1 MWLFRSGKEIADEIQ
16 TKGDDGSN
24 GINRRRQVRMYIVLC
39 ISASS
44 AKGPSM
50 HASKATVGTVIATET
65 LRQGRLMADHGGLYS
80 NAKLR

>member
-1 MWLFRSGKEIADEIQ
+1 MKC
-16 TKGDDGSN
+16 KSN
-24 GINRRRQVRMYIVLC
+24 GVDRSNRINRRREVRMYIVLY
-39 ISASS
+39 ISVSS

-50 HASKATVGTVIATET
+50 HVSKATVGTVIATET